1 MMFAPKISVIIP
13 VYKVEKYLE
22 CCLDSVR
29 NQTFEAFEAILIDDG
44 SPDRCPEI
52 CDRYA
57 DMDQRFVVVH
67 KENGGVASARNA
79 GLDVSHGDY
88 ICFVDSDDYI
98 EPDYLKYLFSLV
110 DGSDFD
116 FVSCAANFVNESNE
130 RIRRNDYTVEQ
141 KVIDEDIFETYFHTN
156 FIEDAPW
163 NKIYRKELF
172 AGLRFTDGLIFEDS
186 EIIIRLLK
194 KCKKILFTSRY
205 LYNYRIRVGS
215 ILDYTSDN
223 IHSHAFNPKKMD
235 LLTVYQLCAD
245 ELKGTKWAK
254 SYYRRMVYTCA
265 EYSVKSYGLHDKDL
279 RKIILAFYRFAVQKY
294 GLSNF
299 STKERLAIILQV
311 FWPRLWKLR
320 S

>member
-79 GLDVSHGDY
+79 GLDVCRGDY

-98 EPDYLKYLFSLV
+98 EPDYLKYLFSLM

-130 RIRRNDYTVEQ
+130 LIRRNDYTVEQ
-141 KVIDEDIFETYFHTN
+141 KIIDGDIFETYFHTN
-156 FIEDAPW
+156 LIEDAAW

-172 AGLRFTDGLIFEDS
+172 SDLRYKDGLIFEDS
-186 EIIIRLLK
+186 EIIIRLLM
-194 KCKKILFTSRY
+194 KCRKILFTNQY
-205 LYNYRIRVGS
+205 LYNYRIRAGS
-215 ILDYTSDN
+215 ILGYTSES
-223 IHSHAFNPKKMD
+223 IHSLAFNPKKMD
-235 LLTVYQLCAD
+235 LLTVYQLCAN
-245 ELKGTKWAK
+245 ELKGTKWEK
-254 SYYRRMVYTCA
+254 GYYRRMIYTCA
-265 EYSVKSYGLHDKDL
+265 EYSVKAYGLQDKDL
-279 RKIILAFYRFAVQKY
+279 RKRIVAIYRFAVQKY

-299 STKERLAIILQV
+299 PTKERLAIIVQV
-311 FWPRLWKLR
+311 FWPRLWTLR